1 MYYVVRKV
9 SGVER
14 VRQHIL
20 QLYVSHKRVIYSIT
34 WSEKSE
40 ESKGRDDNA
49 PPPAAP
55 ASEVGIISCVCVCVC
70 VCVCMCVCGER
81 ERERERERGE
91 RRREREWE
99 REGIEKKRDR

>member
-70 VCVCMCVCGER
+70 VCVYVCLWR
-81 ERERERERGE
+81 ERERERERARRETEGE
-91 RRREREWE
+91 RVGERGD
-99 REGIEKKRDR
+99 REKKR